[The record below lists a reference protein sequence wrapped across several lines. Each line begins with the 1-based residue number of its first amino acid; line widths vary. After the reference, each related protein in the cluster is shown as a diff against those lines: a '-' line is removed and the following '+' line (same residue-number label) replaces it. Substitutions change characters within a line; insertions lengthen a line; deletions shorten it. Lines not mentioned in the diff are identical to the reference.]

1 MRGRAALT
9 AKLKSGVD
17 AFDRKM
23 DSRKISFQASPEME
37 GDTVTV
43 NWKVA
48 YTLADCPDLVIFGR
62 EIAVFD
68 GDQISSLRDESIPLP
83 KRPWESGLPLT
94 EPGCKPDSTNC
105 PGPRGSGGYSCLS
118 RGGASGNQTMFE
130 RPFAA
135 SCVDIR
141 LSG

>member
-1 MRGRAALT
+1 MTIIDRYLAYADAFEESYEDDDWSHIEPFFTEQAVYEGGPEAVRGRAALT

-68 GDQISSLRDESIPLP
+68 GDQISSLRDEFDPAAEAAMGEWI
-83 KRPWESGLPLT
+83 T
-94 EPGCKPDSTNC
+94 AN
-105 PGPRGSGGYSCLS
+105 
-118 RGGASGNQTMFE
+118 GA
-130 RPFAA
+130 
-135 SCVDIR
+135 R
-141 LSG
+141 LQA